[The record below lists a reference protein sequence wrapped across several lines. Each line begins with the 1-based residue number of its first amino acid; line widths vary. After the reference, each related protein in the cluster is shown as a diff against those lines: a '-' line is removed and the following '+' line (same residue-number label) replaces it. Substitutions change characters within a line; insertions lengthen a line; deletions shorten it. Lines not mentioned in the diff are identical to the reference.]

1 MYSEPQIICTNLRVQ
16 TGIPKGSSSAEGKIP
31 TLLSMAA
38 SPSPV
43 TNQWMQ
49 ILWNPDFDF
58 AVQVI
63 DSQLFAT
70 VISLITTT
78 VALNRHFKCQN
89 RDFFFNWILYYGCI
103 QTWQASSTSHLT
115 VKAAVSLI
123 SMPNSLNS
131 CPYAFFPH
139 FSELS
144 PLHNCLHFLWEE
156 ASFPEGKRSF

>member
-49 ILWNPDFDF
+49 ILWNQDFDF
-58 AVQVI
+58 AVQVT

-78 VALNRHFKCQN
+78 VALSRHFKCQN
-89 RDFFFNWILYYGCI
+89 RDFFLIEFYIM
-103 QTWQASSTSHLT
+103 
-115 VKAAVSLI
+115 AAFRHDRHPVQVTL
-123 SMPNSLNS
+123 L
-131 CPYAFFPH
+131 
-139 FSELS
+139 
-144 PLHNCLHFLWEE
+144 
-156 ASFPEGKRSF
+156 

>member
-1 MYSEPQIICTNLRVQ
+1 
-16 TGIPKGSSSAEGKIP
+16 
-31 TLLSMAA
+31 MAA

-78 VALNRHFKCQN
+78 VALSRHFKCQN
-89 RDFFFNWILYYGCI
+89 RNFFLIEFYIM
-103 QTWQASSTSHLT
+103 
-115 VKAAVSLI
+115 AAFRHDRHPVQVTL
-123 SMPNSLNS
+123 L
-131 CPYAFFPH
+131 
-139 FSELS
+139 
-144 PLHNCLHFLWEE
+144 
-156 ASFPEGKRSF
+156 